1 MFGGEGNGGIIFRP
15 INFCRDSFVGMAL
28 ILNLM
33 DETGKKISELVN
45 ELPKYIMAKEKV
57 TGITNFKDYI
67 PKIESL
73 FPEAS
78 FDYQDGLYMSFPDSS
93 WLQVRASNTEP
104 IVRIY
109 GESKTQEKK
118 WMNW

>member
-1 MFGGEGNGGIIFRP
+1 
-15 INFCRDSFVGMAL
+15 
-28 ILNLM
+28 
-33 DETGKKISELVN
+33 
-45 ELPKYIMAKEKV
+45 MAKEKV

-67 PKIESL
+67 PNIENL

-109 GESKTQEKK
+109 GEVKDSDEGTTKTQDKMDELVSKVK
-118 WMNW
+118 EVLV